1 MVCITCYINDIF
13 IYSICW
19 FPQHYP
25 WLFLAK
31 KNLQWIIFW
40 PGCFSRSKTA
50 VRARPNLYQHTPKIN
65 YPKQSKPKG
74 KKTYMYLL
82 RVKVAPKLR
91 ASHNSS
97 SFKSPVGSQM
107 RFTSQLSAYQWLP
120 HTCHTL
126 GVQLCFPWSTVP
138 NTSHSHYQ
146 SSAFQHRAV
155 SRKAGLAYWDW
166 RSNVAL
172 QVRGGGYFG
181 RKDKSSQVLHGTIP
195 ENMILKLG
203 KLRIERDEGQYRTKT
218 PSLFDCQSLGHT
230 SRLRITVST

>member
-1 MVCITCYINDIF
+1 MLENVNYVTLAFCMHSTYMVCITCYINDIF

-25 WLFLAK
+25 WLFRAK

-107 RFTSQLSAYQWLP
+107 RFTSFRPA
-120 HTCHTL
+120 
-126 GVQLCFPWSTVP
+126 LC
-138 NTSHSHYQ
+138 
-146 SSAFQHRAV
+146 
-155 SRKAGLAYWDW
+155 
-166 RSNVAL
+166 
-172 QVRGGGYFG
+172 
-181 RKDKSSQVLHGTIP
+181 IP
-195 ENMILKLG
+195 I
-203 KLRIERDEGQYRTKT
+203 T
-218 PSLFDCQSLGHT
+218 PSYMPHAGHT
-230 SRLRITVST
+230 ALLPMEHSP